1 MNRYKVCIIKKYQ
14 FKLNGIDREDIE
26 DNVKTI
32 MEKNILNLKD
42 GYDENDT
49 IISIKKIGKVKNNE
63 ESN

>member
-26 DNVKTI
+26 DRVKTI
-32 MEKNILNLKD
+32 MDRNILSLED